1 MQLPLRS
8 LNQSHEI
15 IYDLGLDNLFC
26 YEADANTL
34 DKI

>member
-15 IYDLGLDNLFC
+15 LYDLDLDNLFC
-26 YEADANTL
+26 YKADASML
-34 DKI
+34 DEI